1 MKSRLTKRV
10 LRMLFSIWAVL
21 SLSFVVSNV
30 LPSDPAR
37 IAAGPQARPQDVA
50 RIRQEMGA
58 DRPLTERYARFWKRL
73 VHVSREG
80 TVVKEHR
87 DCKALG
93 VLHVDLGRSYQ
104 QRRPVATIIEERLP
118 RSLMLASAALVFQ
131 LTFGVFLGSVAAS
144 ASRTR
149 KWLASLLSRGSLL
162 TVSLPTFLTGI
173 ALQYWFA
180 HRLGW
185 LPLDG
190 YGRTATEHAASL
202 VLPALTLG
210 IHGTAYYLRIT
221 QDEVTHQLRSD
232 YIRTARAKGAG
243 PWRVLV
249 LHGLRNAFLPIA
261 TIAALDLGML
271 ASGAVVTETVFR
283 FPGIGSLSVL
293 ALVDRDGPVIMATVL
308 ISALMIVLG
317 NALADALYGSLDPRV
332 RAPQA

>member
-1 MKSRLTKRV
+1 MKTRLIKRV
-10 LRMLFSIWAVL
+10 LRMLFSVWAVL
-21 SLSFVVSNV
+21 TLSFVVSNV

-37 IAAGPQARPQDVA
+37 IAAGPQARPQDVV

-58 DRPLTERYARFWKRL
+58 DRPLVERYGRFWKRL
-73 VHVSREG
+73 VHLSREASPA
-80 TVVKEHR
+80 KEHR
-87 DCKALG
+87 DCKTLGAL
-93 VLHVDLGRSYQ
+93 HFDLGRSYQ
-104 QRRPVATIIEERLP
+104 QRRPVATIVEERLP
-118 RSLMLASAALVFQ
+118 RSLMLAGAALLFQ
-131 LTFGVFLGSVAAS
+131 VILGVFLGSVSAS
-144 ASRTR
+144 AGRAR
-149 KWLASLLSRGSLL
+149 RWLTALLSRGSLL

-190 YGRTATEHAASL
+190 YGQTTAQHAASL

-221 QDEVTHQLRSD
+221 QDEVTNQLRAD

-243 PWRVLV
+243 PWRVLI

-271 ASGAVVTETVFR
+271 ASGSVVTETVFR
-283 FPGIGSLSVL
+283 FPGLGSLSVL
-293 ALVDRDGPVIMATVL
+293 ALVDRDGPIIMATVL

-317 NALADALYGSLDPRV
+317 NALADALYGALDPRI
-332 RAPQA
+332 RAPQG

>member
-1 MKSRLTKRV
+1 MKTLFAKRIARV
-10 LRMLFSIWAVL
+10 FFSVWAVL
-21 SLSFVVSNV
+21 TLSFFVSNV

-37 IAAGPQARPQDVA
+37 IAAGPQARPADVA

-58 DRPLTERYARFWKRL
+58 DRPVTERYALFWRRL
-73 VHVSREG
+73 VHVPRADTPASS
-80 TVVKEHR
+80 HR
-87 DCKALG
+87 DCRTLG
-93 VLHVDLGRSYQ
+93 PLHFDLGRSYQ
-104 QRRPVATIIEERLP
+104 QRRPVATILEERLP

-131 LTFGVFLGSVAAS
+131 LGLGVFLGSISAS
-144 ASRTR
+144 ASRAR
-149 KWLASLLSRGSLL
+149 KWLTSLLGKGSLL

-173 ALQYWFA
+173 LLQYVFA

-190 YGRTATEHAASL
+190 YGQTPWEHAKSL

-221 QDEVTHQLRSD
+221 QDEVTTQLRSD

-243 PWRVLV
+243 ALRVL
-249 LHGLRNAFLPIA
+249 LRHGLRNAVLPIA

-271 ASGAVVTETVFR
+271 VGSAVVTETVFR

-293 ALVDRDGPVIMATVL
+293 ALVDRDGPVLMATVL
-308 ISALMIVLG
+308 VSALLIVFG
-317 NALADALYGSLDPRV
+317 NALADALYGTLDPRV
-332 RAPQA
+332 RSR